1 MQPIVNGLET
11 EYAGNLAFDRRNATT
26 PEGRVELDYYEL
38 RGHPSYVI
46 VAPDGTLLW
55 SGFGQVPGDHLRQ
68 HLDRYAK
75 HSGS

>member
-11 EYAGNLAFDRRNATT
+11 EYAGKLAFDRRNGAS
-26 PEGRVELDYYEL
+26 PEGRAELDYYEL

-55 SGFGQVPGDHLRQ
+55 SGLGQVPENHLRQ
-68 HLDRYAK
+68 QLDRFAK

>member
-11 EYAGNLAFDRRNATT
+11 EYAGKLAFDRRNATT
-26 PEGRVELDYYEL
+26 PEGGAELGYYEL

-55 SGFGQVPGDHLRQ
+55 SGFGQVPRDRLRQ
-68 HLDRYAK
+68 QLDKYAK
-75 HSGS
+75 RSGS